1 MTRSSCSFCSSSS
14 SPSGRVVC
22 RFKCS
27 VVRSFVDI
35 LLRFAGGWPSFSFRV
50 VEVLESIP
58 SGAGEPLVEVCCDA
72 GGEG

>member
-14 SPSGRVVC
+14 SPPGLVVC

-35 LLRFAGGWPSFSFRV
+35 LLRFAGGCPSLR
-50 VEVLESIP
+50 EEALESIP
-58 SGAGEPLVEVCCDA
+58 SGEGAGDPLVEVCCDA
-72 GGEG
+72 GGDG